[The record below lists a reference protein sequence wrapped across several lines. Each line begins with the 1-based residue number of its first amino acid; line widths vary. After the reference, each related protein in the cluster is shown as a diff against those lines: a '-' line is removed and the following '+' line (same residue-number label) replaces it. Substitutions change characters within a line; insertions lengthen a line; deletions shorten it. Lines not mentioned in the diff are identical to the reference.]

1 MAPLHD
7 GILLGHKK
15 EWNHTKCGD
24 VDGPRDVIVSD
35 VKSDP
40 ERHTSHAAHVWILNK
55 GADEVIYR
63 TEDDSQIG
71 KKQSYACQGLK
82 QGGINLEIGTG
93 IYTLLYIK

>member
-1 MAPLHD
+1 MEYYSA
-7 GILLGHKK
+7 IKK
-15 EWNHTKCGD
+15 NEITPSVVTWMD
-24 VDGPRDVIVSD
+24 LESVIVSD